1 MANVYT
7 HTFIY
12 NENNFT
18 NILGCV
24 TAKDHKI
31 VTGIYNYLIHYPFH
45 NLVAQQEPLLTVVL
59 DFL

>member
-1 MANVYT
+1 MANVYISI
-7 HTFIY
+7 FIY
-12 NENNFT
+12 NENNFR

-24 TAKDHKI
+24 TANDHKI

-45 NLVAQQEPLLTVVL
+45 NLVAQQEPLLTGVL